1 MPQERYVL
9 TGGPA
14 TGKTTLLGE
23 LKKHDFS
30 TVPEAART
38 VLEQKRPRQMKIALQ
53 HQIELA
59 RKVQQAQKENLQKNA
74 QPAVVFDRSPVDPVA
89 YVEAHGEKP
98 TKEILRQAKDF
109 KCDIVFLLEPLKNYR
124 MDAVRRED
132 KSKAQKLHKHI
143 RQAYARL
150 GHNVIEVPDL
160 GSVQK
165 RAEFV
170 KRKIEEFRRT
180 KAA

>member
-1 MPQERYVL
+1 MMPQERYVL

-23 LKKHDFS
+23 LEKRGFP
-30 TVPEAART
+30 TVPEAARA
-38 VLEQKRPRQMKIALQ
+38 VLGQKRPRQMKILLR

-59 RKVQQAQKENLQKNA
+59 RQIQQAQKEHPNGTKS
-74 QPAVVFDRSPVDPVA
+74 AVVFDRSPVDPVA

-98 TKEILRQAKDF
+98 TKEILRQAKEF
-109 KCDIVFLLEPLKNYR
+109 KCDIVFLLEPLKKYR
-124 MDAVRRED
+124 NDPIRLED
-132 KSKAQKLHKHI
+132 KGKAQKLHEHL

-150 GHNVIEVPDL
+150 GHKIIEVPDL
-160 GSVQK
+160 GSAEK

-170 KRKIEEFRRT
+170 KRKIEESRRT
-180 KAA
+180 KVA